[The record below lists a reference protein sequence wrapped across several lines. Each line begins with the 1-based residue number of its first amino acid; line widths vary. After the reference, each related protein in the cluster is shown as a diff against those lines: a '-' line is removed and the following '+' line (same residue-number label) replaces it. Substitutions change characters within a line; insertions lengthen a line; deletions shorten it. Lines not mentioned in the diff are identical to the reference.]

1 MKPVLRDRLV
11 LPLLLPIGILVV
23 IVGVLYGLSRVLLSL
38 TPTAA
43 WVTALIVAIGIVGAA
58 SFAAASKQVRISTL
72 AAMVGGVAG
81 VAMLAGGIALA
92 VVAGEGAEG
101 EEERPVV
108 ALAAANIAFEPTSLT
123 APAGE
128 PFTLQFH
135 NQDAGTPHDV
145 DIFDNPEL
153 SGTPVFDGEVV
164 TGVRQVGYAV
174 DALTPGPYAFRCS
187 IHPEMTGELEA
198 VEGEGGGGEAG
209 GGEGGGDGGGEP
221 GGVTVVAQ
229 GTAFDTSTIDLPP
242 SAPTTITFDNRD
254 AGVQHNIAIYTDD
267 SLSDELFNG
276 EVITGP
282 ATVDYAVPAI
292 DPGSYYFLCIVHP
305 TMNGSVAVGD
315 GGGGTGGTGGGGT
328 GPPEPTG
335 PS

>member
-11 LPLLLPIGILVV
+11 LPLLLPIGIMVV

-38 TPTAA
+38 TPTAP
-43 WVTALIVAIGIVGAA
+43 WVTALVVAIGIVGAA

-92 VVAGEGAEG
+92 VVAGEGEEG

-108 ALAAANIAFEPTSLT
+108 ALAAANIAFEPASLT

-135 NQDAGTPHDV
+135 NQDAGTQHDV

-174 DALTPGPYAFRCS
+174 DALAPGPYAFRCS
-187 IHPEMTGELEA
+187 IHPQMTGELEA

-209 GGEGGGDGGGEP
+209 GGGGGEGGGGP

-229 GTAFDTSTIDLPP
+229 GTAFDTSTIELPP
-242 SAPTTITFDNRD
+242 SAPATITFDNRD
-254 AGVQHNIAIYTDD
+254 AGVPHNIAIYTDD
-267 SLSDELFNG
+267 TLSDELFEG
-276 EVITGP
+276 EIVTGP
-282 ATVDYAVPAI
+282 VTVDYAVPAI
-292 DPGSYYFLCIVHP
+292 DPGSYYFLCVVHP
-305 TMNGSVAVGD
+305 TMNGSVEVADGD
-315 GGGGTGGTGGGGT
+315 GAGGTGGT

>member
-1 MKPVLRDRLV
+1 MKPALRDRLV
-11 LPLLLPIGILVV
+11 LPVLLPVGIMIVIGA
-23 IVGVLYGLSRVLLSL
+23 VLYGLSRVLLSL

-43 WVTALIVAIGIVGAA
+43 WVTALVVAIGIVAAA

-72 AAMVGGVAG
+72 GAMVGAVAG

-92 VVAGEGAEG
+92 VVAGEGEEG
-101 EEERPVV
+101 EEEGAVV
-108 ALAAANIAFEPTSLT
+108 TLAAANIAFEPTSLT
-123 APAGE
+123 APAAE

-135 NQDAGTPHDV
+135 NQDAGVQHNV
-145 DIFDNPEL
+145 EIFSDP
-153 SGTPVFDGEVV
+153 GFTGEPAFVGEIV
-164 TGVRQVGYAV
+164 TGVRQVQYAV
-174 DALTPGPYAFRCS
+174 PSLEAGPYAFRCVV
-187 IHPEMTGELEA
+187 HPDMTGELEA
-198 VEGEGGGGEAG
+198 VEGEGGGGEG
-209 GGEGGGDGGGEP
+209 SGGEGEG

-229 GTAFDTSTIDLPP
+229 GTAFDTSTIELPP
-242 SAPTTITFDNRD
+242 SAPTTITFDNQD

-267 SLSDELFNG
+267 TLSDELFNG

-282 ATVDYAVPAI
+282 ASVDYAVPAI

-315 GGGGTGGTGGGGT
+315 GGGEAGGTGAT
-328 GPPEPTG
+328 DPPEPTG

>member
-1 MKPVLRDRLV
+1 MKPALRDRLV
-11 LPLLLPIGILVV
+11 LPVLLPIGIVVV
-23 IVGVLYGLSRVLLSL
+23 IGAVLYGLSRILLSI

-43 WVTALIVAIGIVGAA
+43 TFTALVVAIGIVAAA

-72 AAMVGGVAG
+72 GAMVGGVAG

-92 VVAGEGAEG
+92 VVAGEGEGG

-108 ALAAANIAFEPTSLT
+108 TLAAANIAFEPASLT

-135 NQDAGTPHDV
+135 NQDAGTQHDV
-145 DIFDNPEL
+145 DIFDNPDL
-153 SGTPVFDGEVV
+153 SGAPVLDGEVV
-164 TGVRQVGYAV
+164 TGVRQVDYMV
-174 DALTPGPYAFRCS
+174 EALAPGPYTFRCS
-187 IHPEMTGELEA
+187 IHAQMTGELEA
-198 VEGEGGGGEAG
+198 VEGEGAGDG
-209 GGEGGGDGGGEP
+209 GGEGGGGEGGA

-229 GTAFDTSTIDLPP
+229 GTAFDTSTIELPP

-276 EVITGP
+276 DVITGP
-282 ATVDYAVPAI
+282 ATVEYPVPPI
-292 DPGSYYFLCIVHP
+292 DPGSYYFLCVVHP
-305 TMNGSVAVGD
+305 TMNGSVEVAAG
-315 GGGGTGGTGGGGT
+315 GEGGGTGGTGGT

>member
-1 MKPVLRDRLV
+1 MKPALRDRLV
-11 LPLLLPIGILVV
+11 LPILLPIGIMLV
-23 IVGVLYGLSRVLLSL
+23 IGAVLYGLSRILLSL

-43 WVTALIVAIGIVGAA
+43 TFTALVVAIGVVAAA

-72 AAMVGGVAG
+72 GAMVGAVAG
-81 VAMLAGGIALA
+81 VSMLAGGIALA
-92 VVAGEGAEG
+92 VVAGEGEEG
-101 EEERPVV
+101 EEERAVV
-108 ALAAANIAFEPTSLT
+108 TLAAANIAFEPTSLS

-153 SGTPVFDGEVV
+153 SGAPVFDGEVV
-164 TGVRQVGYAV
+164 TGVRQVGYMV
-174 DALTPGPYAFRCS
+174 ESLSPGPYAFRCS

-198 VEGEGGGGEAG
+198 VEGEGGGEGG
-209 GGEGGGDGGGEP
+209 GGEGEEGPG

-267 SLSDELFNG
+267 TLSDELFNG
-276 EVITGP
+276 EVVTGP
-282 ATVDYAVPAI
+282 VTVEYAVPPI

-305 TMNGSVAVGD
+305 TMNGSVEVGAA
-315 GGGGTGGTGGGGT
+315 GGEAGETGGTD
-328 GPPEPTG
+328 PPEPTG

>member
-1 MKPVLRDRLV
+1 MKPAVRDRLV
-11 LPLLLPIGILVV
+11 LPVLLPIGIMLV
-23 IVGVLYGLSRVLLSL
+23 IVAVLYGLSRILLSI

-43 WVTALIVAIGIVGAA
+43 TVTALVVAIGVVAAA

-72 AAMVGGVAG
+72 GAMVGGVAG

-92 VVAGEGAEG
+92 VVAGEGEEG
-101 EEERPVV
+101 EEEGAVV
-108 ALAAANIAFEPTSLT
+108 TLAAANIAFEPGSLT
-123 APAGE
+123 APAGV

-135 NQDAGTPHDV
+135 NQDAGVQHNV
-145 DIFDNPEL
+145 EIFSDP
-153 SGTPVFDGEVV
+153 GFTGEPAFVGEII
-164 TGVRQVGYAV
+164 TGVRQVQYQV
-174 DALTPGPYAFRCS
+174 PALEAGPFAFRCVV
-187 IHPEMTGELEA
+187 HPDMTGELEA
-198 VEGEGGGGEAG
+198 VEGEGGGGEG
-209 GGEGGGDGGGEP
+209 GGEGEGGA
-221 GGVTVVAQ
+221 GGVAVVAQ

-276 EVITGP
+276 EIVTGP
-282 ATVDYAVPAI
+282 TTIDYAVPAI

-305 TMNGSVAVGD
+305 TMNGSVEVGGA
-315 GGGGTGGTGGGGT
+315 GGEAGGTGGT